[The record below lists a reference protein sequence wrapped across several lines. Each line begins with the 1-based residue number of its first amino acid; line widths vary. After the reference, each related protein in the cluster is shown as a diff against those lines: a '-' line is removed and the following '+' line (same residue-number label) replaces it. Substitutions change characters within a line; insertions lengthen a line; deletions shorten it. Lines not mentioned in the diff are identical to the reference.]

1 MKGWPM
7 YQEIQELKELGL
19 KKAQAARKLQINRRT
34 VDKYWDMTPDEFA
47 HMKTKSK
54 QRKKKLQSYEDKI
67 VGWLKRF
74 PDITAAEIH
83 DWLKEHYPDYQGK
96 ERTLRRY
103 VGRLRDKHNIKKPIN
118 LRQYQAVDELPMGY
132 QAQVDLGQI
141 NLTDTR
147 GKKVTLY
154 GFGMVLSHS
163 RYKYVEWDDK
173 SLNTTRFIQMHYRA
187 FEFMGGVPEEI
198 VYDQDR
204 LLAISENF
212 GDIIYTAEFE
222 QFRQQMGFRVYL
234 CRKKDPESKGKIE
247 AVIKYVKG
255 NYARHR
261 IFDNLQA
268 FNEGCIKWLYRTA
281 NAEVHG
287 TTKKVPAQVFTK
299 ERKHLKPIPL
309 IMDFSEPSLTRAVR
323 KDNTIWYLSNR
334 YSVPLGTYRPG
345 KELEVK
351 ENEGIL
357 QIWDPETGELLV
369 SHELS
374 LEKGKLI
381 KKRNHQRDHS
391 RKIAQLYDETLTAL
405 GGGDEAADFL
415 DRIQQEKPRYVR
427 DQYHLILNTA
437 RKYPLPDL
445 KAALSYCL
453 ERQIYSAVDLRTI
466 TEYFNETDKPQPGNI
481 DAISIPKT
489 YRIKTEVRDISEYT
503 AIYGGMED

>member
-1 MKGWPM
+1 MNNSGS
-7 YQEIQELKELGL
+7 
-19 KKAQAARKLQINRRT
+19 R
-34 VDKYWDMTPDEFA
+34 WD
-47 HMKTKSK
+47 S
-54 QRKKKLQSYEDKI
+54 
-67 VGWLKRF
+67 
-74 PDITAAEIH
+74 
-83 DWLKEHYPDYQGK
+83 
-96 ERTLRRY
+96 
-103 VGRLRDKHNIKKPIN
+103 
-118 LRQYQAVDELPMGY
+118 
-132 QAQVDLGQI
+132 
-141 NLTDTR
+141 
-147 GKKVTLY
+147 
-154 GFGMVLSHS
+154 GFTSV
-163 RYKYVEWDDK
+163 V
-173 SLNTTRFIQMHYRA
+173 
-187 FEFMGGVPEEI
+187 
-198 VYDQDR
+198 
-204 LLAISENF
+204 
-212 GDIIYTAEFE
+212 
-222 QFRQQMGFRVYL
+222 
-234 CRKKDPESKGKIE
+234 KDPESKGKIE